1 MLENYQAYLLS
12 TLVLIFII
20 WKIISIVIIRKKI
33 SEFQSKNAIIID
45 VRTKEEFQAA
55 SNPNSKNI
63 PLDQIEVGIKNFNLS
78 RPIIVCCAS
87 GYRSGIAAKIIR
99 KKGFQF
105 VLNGGSWRNI
115 K

>member
-1 MLENYQAYLLS
+1 MLENYQAYLLP
-12 TLVLIFII
+12 TFVFIFII
-20 WKIISIVIIRKKI
+20 WKIVNAVIIRKKI
-33 SEFQSKNAIIID
+33 SEFQSKNAIVID
-45 VRTKEEFQAA
+45 VRTKEEFQAS

-63 PLDQIEVGIKNFNLS
+63 PLDQIEVSVKNFDLS

-87 GYRSGIAAKIIR
+87 GYRSGVAAKII
-99 KKGFQF
+99 KKHGFQS